1 MSPNFHQRLQIDS
14 IQLQLLFIDVKHSSS
29 RKEDFYRTII
39 NNNNNNMSVVLLG
52 RGEVH
57 GRKTCMLLCETS
69 QFGVVFR
76 AFIIES
82 VQVKLGYRQAA
93 CLKCLHLFFYW
104 RSGTHS
110 GSKSRMHFL
119 RSEWTTGFQ
128 NDNRRVDSPWELQVE
143 VPRATKHG
151 CLKRAAMIL
160 GILLICKFVF
170 NFSHCKTRF

>member
-39 NNNNNNMSVVLLG
+39 NNNNNMSVVLLG

-93 CLKCLHLFFYW
+93 CLKCLHLFFTGAPEHIQGLKAECISW
-104 RSGTHS
+104 DQSEQR
-110 GSKSRMHFL
+110 GSKM
-119 RSEWTTGFQ
+119 TTG
-128 NDNRRVDSPWELQVE
+128 ELTARESCRLRYREQRNTDVSKGQ
-143 VPRATKHG
+143 RW
-151 CLKRAAMIL
+151 
-160 GILLICKFVF
+160 
-170 NFSHCKTRF
+170 S